1 MSERPD
7 SHRENRLR
15 EGYERM
21 LARLREGADDL
32 TWENLQRELDEAV
45 EFEAELE
52 EFTKDELSLLRA
64 WVERDL
70 IDMRR
75 YLKAGGRGVAAW
87 LGIDLDQLSRK
98 VVDSLFSIADR
109 SIVDNERLKDDLE
122 AARADYCEGEM
133 AAPGRMACVHCDAV
147 VDLEGVT
154 RIEPCHR
161 CGHRYFY
168 RVSQ

>member
-1 MSERPD
+1 MSKGPD
-7 SHRENRLR
+7 SQREHRLR

-21 LARLREGADDL
+21 LARLQEGRRDL
-32 TWENLQRELDEAV
+32 TWENLQKELDEAV

-70 IDMRR
+70 VDMRR
-75 YLKAGGRGVAAW
+75 YLSAGGRGVASW

-98 VVDSLFSIADR
+98 VVESLLSIADR
-109 SIVDNERLKDDLE
+109 SVVERERFEEDLE

-133 AAPGRMACVHCDAV
+133 AVPGRMACVHCDTV

-154 RIEPCHR
+154 RIDPCHQ

-168 RVSQ
+168 RVSE